1 MRLQLPESFK
11 DVTVGQIMQHGSR
24 ELDDVQ
30 CLNVY
35 GGYSVMEV
43 LDMPIVLVEEGA
55 KHMREILANPE
66 QLFNNIIEIDGK
78 RYGFVTDWSEF
89 KTKEYLDVIE
99 YQKDTT
105 ANASKIMAVLYRPIT
120 REMGKHYEVEP
131 YNGTRHHEVFKNASA
146 ANYYGLLVFFSAILN
161 SSTTTS
167 RRSLLGRAKATAS
180 QTSGDG
186 IIALWTWLAK
196 TLPRS
201 TRSLSTRSPKS

>member
-11 DVTVGQIMQHGSR
+11 DVTVGQIMQHGTR

-43 LDMPIVLVEEGA
+43 LDMPAILVQEGG
-55 KHMREILANPE
+55 KHMRSILTNPE

-120 REMGKHYEVEP
+120 REVGRHYEVEP
-131 YNGTRHHEVFKNASA
+131 YNGTRHYEIFKSVSA

-161 SSTTTS
+161 NSTATS
-167 RRSLLGRAKATAS
+167 RPSLLGRAKAILS

-186 IIALWTWLAK
+186 ITTLWKWLGK

-201 TRSLSTRSPKS
+201 TR